1 MDYSAEFFS
10 ATAAGNTRVA
20 TTVKKLVDVFKPKK
34 GKEPISVIRASV
46 ASLKGEKAAYAR
58 ALFVV
63 AVAQGATLPASV
75 SEEDAQKIADERKR
89 IDGRSVKSL
98 SVVIRGTQLYAWH
111 NSYVPVVSEDTLRG
125 CKTVADLLEKL
136 GRTGATVIQYD
147 ITGPEAEILAPLAHA
162 KSFSRMIGNMNFVAI
177 PENSRLTLGKPG
189 KPAASSKPASTKKP
203 ASKLGN
209 QAPAIEDDEDDDVKP
224 VPAATVK
231 AIQDAVKVLRSK
243 VPEYPFLMAVK
254 GEGLAAAKSELT
266 DAQLLV
272 AAIVLQKNPKG
283 FMMVLEKRIGK
294 MRFARLQKFI
304 DAIAQAKLTGI
315 SNGQRRT
322 APDIRLSVELSKG
335 FKITF

>member
-20 TTVKKLVDVFKPKK
+20 TTVKKLVDVFKPQK

-111 NSYVPVVSEDTLRG
+111 NSYVPVVSEDTLSG
-125 CKTVADLLEKL
+125 CKTVADLLTKL

-177 PENSRLTLGKPG
+177 PENSRLTLGKKS

-224 VPAATVK
+224 VPATIVK

-266 DAQLLV
+266 DAQLLI

>member
-125 CKTVADLLEKL
+125 CKTVADLLAKL

-189 KPAASSKPASTKKP
+189 KPAASSKPAS
-203 ASKLGN
+203 KLGN
-209 QAPAIEDDEDDDVKP
+209 QAPAIEDDEDDDVTP
-224 VPAATVK
+224 VPATIVK

-272 AAIVLQKNPKG
+272 AAIALQKNPRG
-283 FMMVLEKRIGK
+283 FMMVLEKRMGK

>member
-1 MDYSAEFFS
+1 M
-10 ATAAGNTRVA
+10 
-20 TTVKKLVDVFKPKK
+20 
-34 GKEPISVIRASV
+34 
-46 ASLKGEKAAYAR
+46 
-58 ALFVV
+58 
-63 AVAQGATLPASV
+63 PA
-75 SEEDAQKIADERKR
+75 
-89 IDGRSVKSL
+89 
-98 SVVIRGTQLYAWH
+98 
-111 NSYVPVVSEDTLRG
+111 
-125 CKTVADLLEKL
+125 
-136 GRTGATVIQYD
+136 
-147 ITGPEAEILAPLAHA
+147 
-162 KSFSRMIGNMNFVAI
+162 
-177 PENSRLTLGKPG
+177 
-189 KPAASSKPASTKKP
+189 SKPASTKKP

-209 QAPAIEDDEDDDVKP
+209 QAPAIEDDDDLEVAP
-224 VPAATVK
+224 VPATTIK

-272 AAIVLQKNPKG
+272 AAIALQKNPKG